1 MDTRYLGSWSWQ
13 LPIDTCNDI
22 ISAAGRHCHCQCSGN
37 WQLATW
43 QAVSA
48 IGKPHDTDTEQHREP
63 RALEVEEQTY
73 AVIALP
79 ASTLT

>member
-1 MDTRYLGSWSWQ
+1 MISFRPLADTA
-13 LPIDTCNDI
+13 TA
-22 ISAAGRHCHCQCSGN
+22 SAVATGN